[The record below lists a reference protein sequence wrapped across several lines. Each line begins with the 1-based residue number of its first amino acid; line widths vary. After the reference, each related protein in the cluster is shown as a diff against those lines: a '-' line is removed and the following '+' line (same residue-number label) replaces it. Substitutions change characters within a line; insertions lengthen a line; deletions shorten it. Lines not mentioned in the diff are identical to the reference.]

1 MPSILQQYVILMS
14 NYSSLPAELKVT
26 SLINWVQST
35 VRSKITKQ
43 ALGTID
49 QVLLA
54 KLKDLDPSLLK

>member
-1 MPSILQQYVILMS
+1 MS